1 MDAQCTAGHRWP
13 AGVVG
18 KVGGT
23 RWEGN
28 SLHKRAL
35 LTGKKGR
42 ELNRRELFDWEKS
55 ELAKLQL
62 YGCTLGI
69 YCS

>member
-1 MDAQCTAGHRWP
+1 MHCRSSLAGGSGWEGGRYST
-13 AGVVG
+13 
-18 KVGGT
+18 GT
-23 RWEGN
+23 RWEDN
-28 SLHKRAL
+28 FLHKRAL

-55 ELAKLQL
+55 ELTKLQL